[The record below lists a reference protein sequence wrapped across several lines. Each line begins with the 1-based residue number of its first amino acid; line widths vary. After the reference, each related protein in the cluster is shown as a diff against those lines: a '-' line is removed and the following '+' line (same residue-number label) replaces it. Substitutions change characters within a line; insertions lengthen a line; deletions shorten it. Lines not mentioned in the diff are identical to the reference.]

1 MDSKDFV
8 NIFAKKSG
16 LDVKSATDAIEAIT
30 STITDTLVA
39 MDSVAIPSF
48 GTFECIKKD
57 ETVTRDIATNKR
69 VLLPPSIEVKFKP
82 ATALSNS
89 IKE

>member
-16 LDVKSATDAIEAIT
+16 LDVKSATEAIEAIT

-39 MDSVAIPSF
+39 MDSVAIPSLRQD
-48 GTFECIKKD
+48 GI
-57 ETVTRDIATNKR
+57 I
-69 VLLPPSIEVKFKP
+69 
-82 ATALSNS
+82 
-89 IKE
+89 

>member
-16 LDVKSATDAIEAIT
+16 LDIESATEAIEAIT
-30 STITDTLVA
+30 SSLTDTLVS

-48 GTFECIKKD
+48 GTFECVKKD
-57 ETVTRDIATNKR
+57 EFITRDIVTNKR
-69 VLLPPSIEVKFKP
+69 VLIPPSIEVKFKP

-89 IKE
+89 IKD